1 MHGEEAIEA
10 RRVTHRAWLRDAGRR
25 YGAAMPSLTHPE
37 PPLAGD
43 GVVLRPWCDADLPRG
58 YEATQDPSIVRF
70 THVPES
76 QTLAQ
81 LRVFVHGLPR
91 AAADGE
97 QLPFVIADART
108 DDLLGTI
115 AVLRPSWEDARA
127 ELGYWLAPWGRGRG
141 AATIATR
148 LLAHWALDALPLQRL
163 ELRIDADNPGSQA
176 VALRAGFTQEGT
188 LRSFEER
195 KGKRVDVTVW
205 SLLAT
210 DPR

>member
-1 MHGEEAIEA
+1 
-10 RRVTHRAWLRDAGRR
+10 
-25 YGAAMPSLTHPE
+25 MPSLTHPD

-43 GVVLRPWCDADLPRG
+43 GVVLRQWRDADLPRG

-91 AAADGE
+91 GAADGE
-97 QLPFVIADART
+97 QLTFVIADSQT

-141 AATIATR
+141 AATTATR
-148 LLAHWALDALPLQRL
+148 LLSRWALETLPLVRL

-176 VALRAGFTQEGT
+176 VAERAGFTREGT
-188 LRSFEER
+188 LRSVEVR
-195 KGKRVDVTVW
+195 KDRRVDVTVW